1 MIYADFESIFVPED
15 NGKQNQN
22 ESHTNKYQKHICCG
36 YGYKLV
42 FVDDKFSKPFNT
54 YLGKDAGY
62 NFINNMIEESKCC
75 SDVTKKDFNKE
86 LVTTKEDSEDF
97 KNSTKYQILDND
109 YVDNELKVREI
120 IVISQENIKTLH
132 IEIVLLILN

>member
-22 ESHTNKYQKHICCG
+22 ESHTSKCQKHICCG

-42 FVDDKFSKPFNT
+42 FVDDKFSKPFKT
-54 YLGKDAGY
+54 YLGNDAGY

-86 LVTTKEDSEDF
+86 LVTTKEHSEDF
-97 KNSTKYQILDND
+97 KNSTKY
-109 YVDNELKVREI
+109 
-120 IVISQENIKTLH
+120 
-132 IEIVLLILN
+132 